1 MRDLLRETFFSL
13 TGNKARSA
21 LTILGIV
28 VGIASVIMMVA
39 IGQGSQSSITS
50 SITSS
55 GANLLTVSPGAGF
68 GGGMGVR
75 GAGGNAQ
82 TLTKGDA
89 EALLKVSGVKTVAPT
104 VQTRQQVIA
113 GANNTNTQILGV
125 TPAYAQVRSV
135 ATSVGAFISQT
146 DVQSNATVAV
156 LGSQTAS
163 DLFGDTGSPVGKTIR
178 INGMTFR
185 VVGVAQSKGG
195 SGFNNQDDMIYVPL
209 TTAQQLLTA
218 SQYLG
223 TIYVEAAT
231 SDQMADVKTQATDLL
246 LSRHKIT
253 DSTQADFNIMSQ
265 ADLLSTVSTV
275 TGTFTALL
283 AAVAG
288 IPLVVGGIGI
298 MNMML
303 TAVTERMRE
312 IGLRKALGARRSDI
326 SSQFLAEAIALTLAG
341 GVIGILFG
349 WLGAL
354 VVGALLNM
362 QAQVS
367 LVAVAIAVLVSAGI
381 GILFGYYPARRA
393 ARLDPIEALRYQ

>member
-1 MRDLLRETFFSL
+1 
-13 TGNKARSA
+13 
-21 LTILGIV
+21 
-28 VGIASVIMMVA
+28 
-39 IGQGSQSSITS
+39 
-50 SITSS
+50 
-55 GANLLTVSPGAGF
+55 
-68 GGGMGVR
+68 
-75 GAGGNAQ
+75 
-82 TLTKGDA
+82 
-89 EALLKVSGVKTVAPT
+89 
-104 VQTRQQVIA
+104 
-113 GANNTNTQILGV
+113 
-125 TPAYAQVRSV
+125 
-135 ATSVGAFISQT
+135 
-146 DVQSNATVAV
+146 
-156 LGSQTAS
+156 
-163 DLFGDTGSPVGKTIR
+163 
-178 INGMTFR
+178 
-185 VVGVAQSKGG
+185 
-195 SGFNNQDDMIYVPL
+195 
-209 TTAQQLLTA
+209 
-218 SQYLG
+218 
-223 TIYVEAAT
+223 
-231 SDQMADVKTQATDLL
+231 MADVKTQATDLL

-288 IPLVVGGIGI
+288 ISLVVGGIGI

-367 LVAVAIAVLVSAGI
+367 LLSVVIAVLVSTGI
-381 GILFGYYPARRA
+381 GLLFGYYPARRA
-393 ARLDPIEALRYQ
+393 ARLDPIDALRYQ